1 MDDRFGRGEAGGVW
15 RDGGAPPDKGT
26 LLNSARSSAAEASE
40 NANQATIGAVESV
53 TALLSAN
60 NETLE
65 RAATVAVAATTGLEL
80 AIKMAFDA
88 ADTIEELLSSDDE
101 EDWLELMTDST
112 PRGMPGLK
120 SFTPPT
126 RGGSEYSP
134 PSFTHTPQQFWTDS
148 ALLGAGPILNTTTTD
163 ETPDTDVSHGGT
175 NAADQPSIGL
185 PGGSEGTSPNRQK
198 HPEDTLSN
206 KPGDLNP
213 LWQADPSPGT
223 GFVQDRDHNDPVAT
237 QGESLRSRTEH
248 GLREMDRVK
257 KEVNKDSTPQ
267 DKPRKFGRG
276 SKNRAQEIR
285 ACQHVTRSRCPR
297 KDKCTYEH
305 FWPPNTQT
313 KTGQFK

>member
-1 MDDRFGRGEAGGVW
+1 MGLGAQGPMKPVRLDEVDGVDRTTGAGVAAEERATTEMTTPCHTERPFAEPPPGGTMDASGYSMSDTMGTAAARPDSEAG
-15 RDGGAPPDKGT
+15 A
-26 LLNSARSSAAEASE
+26 
-40 NANQATIGAVESV
+40 
-53 TALLSAN
+53 
-60 NETLE
+60 
-65 RAATVAVAATTGLEL
+65 
-80 AIKMAFDA
+80 
-88 ADTIEELLSSDDE
+88 
-101 EDWLELMTDST
+101 T
-112 PRGMPGLK
+112 PRP
-120 SFTPPT
+120 F
-126 RGGSEYSP
+126 
-134 PSFTHTPQQFWTDS
+134 PS
-148 ALLGAGPILNTTTTD
+148 
-163 ETPDTDVSHGGT
+163 
-175 NAADQPSIGL
+175 SIGL